1 MRLPDGAR
9 SRALLIG
16 TAAYRHLLPVPAVE
30 NNVDSMA
37 KALEHHAGIPRANC
51 ESLTDARDLTA
62 VGAAVERAAQEADD
76 LLLVY
81 YSGHGLV
88 DSDGLLHLALPQTSQ
103 ELLPW
108 SGIPF
113 AFLHK
118 AIQSA
123 RAMAKVIILD
133 SCFSGI
139 ATEVLADK
147 ESVILGQIRISG
159 HVTLTSSPANS
170 PSYAFEGRRHTAFT
184 QAFLDVLESGSPSA
198 GTLLTLDDIFL
209 GLERLARDRDL
220 PRPQK
225 CVTHTADKLALAVN
239 RYRPGADDRGRA
251 DPSGI
256 ERARIERADV
266 ERPLPEAEPAE
277 VPLLEADPA
286 EPAPD
291 LVRAAALI
299 SVEEVRDVRF
309 KTVRLTEGYDEDEV
323 DAFLDRVLLAL
334 VEPADGPQ
342 RLSADEVRNSLFSTT
357 RLREGYDMV
366 EVDSFLDRIEAEFER
381 RQAIAAQEAR

>member
-16 TAAYRHLLPVPAVE
+16 TAAYRHLLPVPAAE
-30 NNVDSMA
+30 NNVDSMRE
-37 KALEHHAGIPRANC
+37 ALVRHAGIPRGNC

-62 VGAAVERAAQEADD
+62 VGAAVERAAREADD

-88 DSDGLLHLALPQTSQ
+88 DSGGLLHLALPQTSQ

-123 RAMAKVIILD
+123 RATAKVIVLD

-147 ESVILGQIRISG
+147 ESAILGQIRISG

-184 QAFLDVLESGSPSA
+184 QAFLDVLDGGSPRA
-198 GTLLTLDDIFL
+198 GALLTLDDLFL
-209 GLERLARDRDL
+209 ELERLARERDL

-239 RYRPGADDRGRA
+239 RYRPGAGSGRA
-251 DPSGI
+251 GD
-256 ERARIERADV
+256 
-266 ERPLPEAEPAE
+266 ERPVPEAEPE
-277 VPLLEADPA
+277 G
-286 EPAPD
+286 PAPD
-291 LVRAAALI
+291 LVRAEALI
-299 SVEEVRDVRF
+299 SAQEVRDIRF
-309 KTVRLTEGYDEDEV
+309 NTVRLTEGYDEDEV

-334 VEPADGPQ
+334 VEPVDGPQ
-342 RLSADEVRNSLFSTT
+342 RLSADDVRNSLFTTT
-357 RLREGYDMV
+357 RLREGYEMAA
-366 EVDSFLDRIEAEFER
+366 VDAFLDRVEAEFER
-381 RQAIAAQEAR
+381 RQAIAAQRMR